1 MWILLRSILRVEL
14 EFAINILELLESTQ
28 RNFIYTM
35 MGMSL
40 AFLFWVT
47 ADQPGD
53 RILVT
58 VSLMLL
64 IGFVSAFSLRPL
76 QRRCQPQKYR
86 PGDGL
91 YLPAGQR
98 LKI

>member
-47 ADQPGD
+47 ADHPG
-53 RILVT
+53 
-58 VSLMLL
+58 
-64 IGFVSAFSLRPL
+64 IG
-76 QRRCQPQKYR
+76 YW
-86 PGDGL
+86 
-91 YLPAGQR
+91 
-98 LKI
+98 